1 MAQEKDAETTANTST
16 AERPISQSLLSPGI
30 SEHTEARDN
39 DALARDSEALTRDSD
54 ALARDRDAL
63 TRDNDVLARDNNA
76 LPREHSD
83 GATNEAVMNETGDVA
98 ENAVT
103 DTDSDSKKYQT
114 AYDVAEPET
123 VETTSKT
130 VPTRRGRS
138 KKQKKLQSPPTAA
151 PTRQTRRSRRSEPID
166 TDTTEESDSTV
177 VEEEAVPVTGK
188 TRRSHMTKSTTEEV
202 GKLDIRDD
210 DQEVIKGGVET
221 SDIELEESSDVLSQ
235 SSVVPE
241 TESDSVREVPSES
254 LPSSSETEAV
264 VHVARPQRG
273 RQTQGRKRKQGTA
286 VAESSVRKSRRMAAE
301 EEQLGEDKKAE
312 VEDMLVEKPAV
323 VTQEEDTEM
332 AVRSPTMGSAQ
343 GVKQME
349 AKSSV
354 MDVGEEV
361 TAEGRDDTE
370 SPTDAKA
377 PEKQQPK
384 MRTNKRQTRKSAQL
398 QEPEMIPAKESTTSQ
413 QTETTTHRGEAEES
427 TNNRRT
433 RRSATTHVLPE
444 TDNVSINRRTRKSVE
459 LTSQESETERHKES
473 VQKQENGTPRD
484 KNKALDIQQEEKEI
498 KSDTYPQG
506 KEEKVNRRTRRSRR
520 SSTANEDASDTR
532 EVNSSQ
538 ESEVL
543 IPAEEAVDNRQKRS
557 RKSPAT
563 RSVQASETDTSA
575 VEEEEERTPRTR
587 KSQKSSTSNEDTTT
601 EDVQLSVES
610 AIPEENV
617 SSRRKRRNQS
627 KPAVQESADFSQES
641 DDLAADVEEQ
651 ASIIPQRKAT
661 KKMTPVKSTETVTKR
676 VTRARQKK

>member
-1 MAQEKDAETTANTST
+1 MMFWHVT
-16 AERPISQSLLSPGI
+16 
-30 SEHTEARDN
+30 
-39 DALARDSEALTRDSD
+39 
-54 ALARDRDAL
+54 
-63 TRDNDVLARDNNA
+63 NNA

-286 VAESSVRKSRRMAAE
+286 VAESSVRNPDE
-301 EEQLGEDKKAE
+301 WQ
-312 VEDMLVEKPAV
+312 
-323 VTQEEDTEM
+323 
-332 AVRSPTMGSAQ
+332 
-343 GVKQME
+343 
-349 AKSSV
+349 
-354 MDVGEEV
+354 
-361 TAEGRDDTE
+361 
-370 SPTDAKA
+370 
-377 PEKQQPK
+377 
-384 MRTNKRQTRKSAQL
+384 
-398 QEPEMIPAKESTTSQ
+398 
-413 QTETTTHRGEAEES
+413 
-427 TNNRRT
+427 
-433 RRSATTHVLPE
+433 
-444 TDNVSINRRTRKSVE
+444 
-459 LTSQESETERHKES
+459 
-473 VQKQENGTPRD
+473 
-484 KNKALDIQQEEKEI
+484 
-498 KSDTYPQG
+498 
-506 KEEKVNRRTRRSRR
+506 
-520 SSTANEDASDTR
+520 
-532 EVNSSQ
+532 
-538 ESEVL
+538 
-543 IPAEEAVDNRQKRS
+543 QKRS
-557 RKSPAT
+557 NWVKTRRLKLRICWWRSQLLLPKRKT
-563 RSVQASETDTSA
+563 RRWLLEAQQWEAPKE
-575 VEEEEERTPRTR
+575 
-587 KSQKSSTSNEDTTT
+587 
-601 EDVQLSVES
+601 LS
-610 AIPEENV
+610 
-617 SSRRKRRNQS
+617 RWR
-627 KPAVQESADFSQES
+627 
-641 DDLAADVEEQ
+641 L
-651 ASIIPQRKAT
+651 
-661 KKMTPVKSTETVTKR
+661 R
-676 VTRARQKK
+676 VVLWM